1 MKSEYPYREIAPKV
15 YMINEFDVADCYLLV
30 GTERALLIDMGVG
43 LGDLR
48 AFVQRLTGGLP
59 LDVVATHGHV
69 DHIGGRGQFP
79 RVFVQAEDVSIVGKV
94 SVPYRKAFFALQ
106 RQAAPYG
113 VTARGIRPGEYRTE
127 VLPMREGQAFHLGGK
142 TVTVTHLPGHTR
154 GSVCLLDAEDRL
166 LFTGDNGN
174 PVLFLFLPNC
184 ATLGTWLR
192 SAKRML
198 ALAQETGAAMYS
210 GHGFSELTAE
220 TVRAQIR
227 HMEGILNAAPRRN
240 ARLPRY
246 HVSRQKE
253 NGLIAIYRGDLL
265 WDER

>member
-15 YMINEFDVADCYLLV
+15 YMINEFNVADCYLLV

-43 LGDLR
+43 LGNLR
-48 AFVQRLTGGLP
+48 AFVQRLTDGLP

-79 RVFVQAEDVSIVGKV
+79 RVSVQKEDVGIIGRVT
-94 SVPYRKAFFALQ
+94 VPYRKAFFALQ

-113 VTARGIRPGEYRTE
+113 VKAKDIRPGEYHSE
-127 VLPMREGQAFHLGGK
+127 PLPMHEGQVFRLGGK
-142 TVTVTHLPGHTR
+142 TVSVTHVPGHTR
-154 GSVCLLDAEDRL
+154 GSVCLLAEEDRL

-184 ATLGTWLR
+184 ATLETWLR

-198 ALAQETGAAMYS
+198 ALARETGAAMYS
-210 GHGFSELTAE
+210 GHGFSELAEE
-220 TVRAQIR
+220 TVQAQIR
-227 HMEGILNAAPRRN
+227 HMEAILTAAPRKN
-240 ARLPRY
+240 AHMPRY
-246 HVSRQKE
+246 QVSRQKE
-253 NGLIAIYRGDLL
+253 NGLLAIYRGDLL